1 MRQICLVASAVLLAW
16 SCAFGSDQNRNRLD
30 SLPPAAQSSISA
42 ALGRDIP
49 EYSVQVSNRQVRA
62 TNEQHRLEMEFTSTG
77 VNVRRGNSRWGL
89 ALQGYGYGN
98 DVKLVGSAE
107 PRVRANR
114 VEYQRESL
122 TEWYVNGPMGLEQG
136 FTIDKAPG
144 KAEGKPLTI
153 AISLT
158 GNLEA
163 VVDEGRTSLSLISR
177 GDRAQLRYSGFSTTD
192 AAGKELQSW
201 LELKGTTLSLRVND
215 KGALY
220 PIVVDPVVQLAK
232 LTPSNGKA
240 FGLFGAA
247 AISGDTVVVGA
258 NSSSSG
264 QGVIYIFVKPASG
277 WTNMTE
283 TAQLTTSAPPNCCS
297 FGDFVAISG
306 DTVIAG
312 SAGDGPNQG
321 GVVYVYVKPAGGW
334 TNMTETATLSASDG
348 YFGEVF
354 GFSVAIDRDTVAVG
368 AISCSGSGNFS
379 NGEAYVFVKPESGWT
394 NMTET
399 AILTDSD
406 ALECDYYG
414 YSVGV
419 SGNTVVVGKTN
430 AGFSPPNGFGSAYVF
445 VKPPAGWANMTQTAE
460 LTTSDRVVG
469 DELGTAVAVSGDTV
483 VVGAP
488 ATRNSSQQDAGGAY
502 VYVKPATGWVNMS
515 QTAKLTNVRGT
526 TFGSFAFNLAINGN
540 TIVVADPAPG
550 TNSNSPGAV
559 YLFVKPASG
568 WKNASQPN
576 ARLVATDGQ
585 NGDVLGQPVS
595 ISGKTIVAGA
605 RCATVNGNHCE
616 GAAYVFGAP

>member
-1 MRQICLVASAVLLAW
+1 MRRISLVIFSFLLTLSLASA
-16 SCAFGSDQNRNRLD
+16 SDQNRNSLD
-30 SLPPAAQSSISA
+30 SLPQTAPSSISA

-49 EYSVQVSNRQVRA
+49 EYSVQVSGRKVKA
-62 TNEQHRLEMEFTSTG
+62 TNAHHELHVQFTSAG
-77 VNVRRGNSRWGL
+77 VSVGRGNGCWGM
-89 ALQGYGYGN
+89 ALQGYGYG
-98 DVKLVGSAE
+98 DDLKLVRAAD
-107 PRVRANR
+107 PQARANR
-114 VEYQRESL
+114 VEYQRELL
-122 TEWYVNGPMGLEQG
+122 TEWYVNGPIGLEQG

-158 GNLEA
+158 GGLKA
-163 VVDEGRTSLSLISR
+163 VIDEGRTSLSLISL
-177 GDRAQLRYSGFSTTD
+177 GDGAQLRYSGLSTTD
-192 AAGKELQSW
+192 ATGKELPSW
-201 LELKGTTLSLRVND
+201 LELKGTTLLLRVND
-215 KGALY
+215 KGAIY
-220 PIVVDPVVQLAK
+220 PIIVDPVIQLAK

-247 AISGDTVVVGA
+247 AVSGDTVVIGA
-258 NSSSSG
+258 NSSSTG
-264 QGVIYIFVKPASG
+264 QGVIYVFVKPASG

-283 TAQLTTSAPPNCCS
+283 TAQLTTSVPPNCCS

-312 SAGDGPNQG
+312 STGDGANQG

-334 TNMTETATLSASDG
+334 TNITETATLSASDG

-379 NGEAYVFVKPESGWT
+379 NGEAYVFVKPASGWT

-399 AILTDSD
+399 AILSDSD
-406 ALECDYYG
+406 ALGCDYYG

-445 VKPPAGWANMTQTAE
+445 VKPIGGWANMTQTAE
-460 LTTSDRVVG
+460 LSTSDRVVG
-469 DELGTAVAVSGDTV
+469 DGLGTAVAVNGDTV

-502 VYVKPATGWVNMS
+502 VYAKPAHGWVNMS

-540 TIVVADPAPG
+540 TIVVGDPAPG

-559 YLFVKPASG
+559 YLFVKPTSG
-568 WKNASQPN
+568 WKNTGQPN
-576 ARLVATDGQ
+576 ARLVANDGQ
-585 NGDVLGQPVS
+585 NGDTFGQPVS

-605 RCATVNGNHCE
+605 RCATINGNRCE